1 MSTKATV
8 AYGSNFHFY
17 KEALEEN
24 FIYLELEGVSFEAN
38 YNRVMVPI
46 PVHIWEVIRQYP
58 GTDLSWADK
67 TDEEADKTDEE
78 IASYVEQKVNERRE
92 RYQQAENDQMRGLVA
107 LFGSLAYGSA
117 DTPRLEQVD
126 SGVAYFKRL
135 RDHQQQIKQAIEEL
149 EKTNKPPKSF

>member
-8 AYGSNFHFY
+8 AYGSNFHLY
-17 KEALEEN
+17 KEALDEN

-58 GTDLSWADK
+58 GTDLSWS
-67 TDEEADKTDEE
+67 DKTDEE
-78 IASYVEQKVNERRE
+78 IERYVEQEVNERIE
-92 RYQQAENDQMRGLVA
+92 RYQKAENDQQRGLIA

-117 DTPRLEQVD
+117 EIPR
-126 SGVAYFKRL
+126 G
-135 RDHQQQIKQAIEEL
+135 
-149 EKTNKPPKSF
+149 

>member
-8 AYGSNFHFY
+8 AYGSNFHLY
-17 KEALEEN
+17 KEALDEN

-58 GTDLSWADK
+58 GTDLSWS
-67 TDEEADKTDEE
+67 DKTDEE
-78 IASYVEQKVNERRE
+78 IERYVEQEVNERIL
-92 RYQQAENDQMRGLVA
+92 RYQQAENDQQRGLVA

-117 DTPRLEQVD
+117 ENPRPEQIEQ
-126 SGVAYFKRL
+126 GIAYFQQL
-135 RDHQQQIKQAIEEL
+135 REHHRQIKQAIEEL
-149 EKTNKPPKSF
+149 EKTNRAPKRFPEVT